1 MVRLTDEPLQF
12 LSDGSF
18 TDPIPLPSPGTPPGA
33 SAQFS
38 PAHLSPAGWASYHD
52 RFCANVGGGAY
63 PRVLAQPSEARLY
76 RVRKTCAE
84 GEFATITQALAQWQ
98 ADKQGAAAPRSAVID
113 IADSA
118 TYHEA
123 PQFHLEPGEQLQLR
137 AASMARPVL
146 RMFDYGSGVPEQIRI
161 SGAPGSH
168 LTLDGLLVAGGA
180 VEVDQRCAEA
190 GAQERFHVTLRH
202 CTLVP
207 NWDPESTGAAPWR
220 VKPSVMLR
228 AAGVA
233 LRVDHSIVG
242 PIRVARG
249 VQAALHVGDSV
260 VDAGHEAG
268 LALADADHGAAPA
281 TASFVRTTVIGLAQ
295 VEEIALAENSIFLGP
310 LLAVRRSAGS
320 VRFCYVAQGSRTP
333 RREYCQP
340 DLALQAA
347 SGSMSRATEHVR
359 PRYDALRYGAPGYC
373 QLTPD
378 CAIEISCG
386 ADDDAAMGAF
396 HDLLQPSAAV
406 FAARRAS
413 AQA

>member
-1 MVRLTDEPLQF
+1 MVRFTEDPLQF
-12 LSDGSF
+12 LPDESF
-18 TDPIPLPSPGTPPGA
+18 TEPVPRPGPPGPPDA
-33 SAQFS
+33 SAQIS
-38 PAHLSPAGWASYHD
+38 PAYLSPAGWANYHD

-63 PRVLAQPSEARLY
+63 PRVLALPADARLY
-76 RVRKTCAE
+76 RVRKVCAE

-98 ADKQGAAAPRSAVID
+98 ADKQAGAAPRCAVID

-123 PQFHLEPGEQLQLR
+123 PQFRLEAGEHLQLR
-137 AASMARPVL
+137 AASTAHPVL
-146 RMFDYGSGVPEQIRI
+146 RMFDYGGVPEQIRI
-161 SGAPGSH
+161 AGAPGSH

-180 VEVDQRCAEA
+180 IEVDQ
-190 GAQERFHVTLRH
+190 GGSSQECFHVTLRH

-207 NWDPESTGAAPWR
+207 NWDPESTSAAPWR
-220 VKPSVMLR
+220 IKPSVMLR

-249 VQAALHVGDSV
+249 VRLALHVGDSI
-260 VDAGHEAG
+260 VDAGHASG
-268 LALADADHGAAPA
+268 LAVADANYGTAPA
-281 TASFVRTTVIGLAQ
+281 TASFVRATVIGLAQ

-310 LLAVRRSAGS
+310 LLAARRSAGN

-340 DLALQAA
+340 DLALQAP
-347 SGSMSRATEHVR
+347 GTRAWREGERVR
-359 PRYDALRYGAPGYC
+359 PRYEALRYGAPGYC
-373 QLTPD
+373 RLAPD

-396 HDLLQPSAAV
+396 HDLLQPSAAAL
-406 FAARRAS
+406 AAV
-413 AQA
+413 